1 MNTKMFVC
9 LSFCLGLITLGCS
22 KDGAES
28 QDLTQSEQGSV
39 SSKAAAANQESEG
52 ATQISG
58 VGLYAVPGD
67 NCNHPGGAGATFVV
81 SMTGDLEGCLY
92 TFVDDFECS
101 PSGTYREEGREL
113 FVGTY
118 KGQSGTFWTGYEFE
132 GKYEGCPQDGEP
144 LGAEI
149 FGRCQHPI
157 EKGSG
162 TGFFAGVTGRLGFK
176 DNVELLIFPYR
187 GHLKF

>member
-1 MNTKMFVC
+1 MISKIFI
-9 LSFCLGLITLGCS
+9 LLIFTFSLIILGCS
-22 KDGAES
+22 KVDTRPKES
-28 QDLTQSEQGSV
+28 TQS
-39 SSKAAAANQESEG
+39 NQESLLRSTGATQLSRSTG

-58 VGLYAVPGD
+58 IGRYAEVGQCTDVTGF
-67 NCNHPGGAGATFVV
+67 TFVV

-92 TFVDDFECS
+92 TFVDDFACS
-101 PSGTYREEGREL
+101 PSGTYREEGREY

-118 KGQSGTFWTGYEFE
+118 NGQYGTFWTGYSFE
-132 GKYEGCPQDGEP
+132 GKYEGCPLNGEP

-157 EKGSG
+157 VDGSG
-162 TGFFAGVTGRLGFK
+162 TGVFEGVSGRLGFK
-176 DNVELLIFPYR
+176 DNVELLIFPYT

>member
-1 MNTKMFVC
+1 MNIRTSIPLPLFLALVI
-9 LSFCLGLITLGCS
+9 LSCS
-22 KDGAES
+22 KDDAGSSAS
-28 QDLTQSEQGSV
+28 TQS
-39 SSKAAAANQESEG
+39 KQESLLRSTG

-58 VGLYAVPGD
+58 LGRFPETGQCTDVQGS
-67 NCNHPGGAGATFVV
+67 TFIV

-101 PSGTYREEGREL
+101 PSGTYREEGREY

-118 KGQSGTFWTGYEFE
+118 NGQPGTFWTGYEFE
-132 GKYEGCPQDGEP
+132 GRYEGCPLDGEP

-157 EKGSG
+157 VKGSG
-162 TGFFAGVTGRLGFK
+162 TGVFEGVSGRLDFK
-176 DNVELLIFPYR
+176 DNVELLIFPYK
-187 GHLKF
+187 GHLNF

>member
-1 MNTKMFVC
+1 MIRKI
-9 LSFCLGLITLGCS
+9 SIYLIFYLAIVIVSCS
-22 KDGAES
+22 KDDTGSSAS
-28 QDLTQSEQGSV
+28 TQS
-39 SSKAAAANQESEG
+39 KQESLERSTGATQLSRSTG

-58 VGLYAVPGD
+58 IGRFAAEGQCTDVTGF
-67 NCNHPGGAGATFVV
+67 TFIV

-92 TFVDDFECS
+92 TFVDDFTCT
-101 PSGTYREEGREL
+101 PSGTYREEGREY

-118 KGQSGTFWTGYEFE
+118 NGQYGTFWTGYSFE
-132 GKYEGCPQDGEP
+132 GKYEGCPLNGEP

-157 EKGSG
+157 VDGSG
-162 TGFFAGVTGRLGFK
+162 TGVFEGVSGRLGFK
-176 DNVELLIFPYR
+176 DNVELLIFPYT

>member
-1 MNTKMFVC
+1 MNNKNSIYLLFYLAIII
-9 LSFCLGLITLGCS
+9 LSCS
-22 KDGAES
+22 KDDAGSSAS
-28 QDLTQSEQGSV
+28 PQG
-39 SSKAAAANQESEG
+39 KQESLLRSTGATQLSRSTG

-58 VGLYAVPGD
+58 IGRYAE
-67 NCNHPGGAGATFVV
+67 AGQCTDVTGFTFVV

-92 TFVDDFECS
+92 TFVDDFQCS
-101 PSGTYREEGREL
+101 PSGTYREEGREN

-118 KGQSGTFWTGYEFE
+118 NGQYGTFWTRYSFE
-132 GKYEGCPQDGEP
+132 GKYEGCPLDGEP

-149 FGRCQHPI
+149 FGRCQHPVV
-157 EKGSG
+157 EGSG
-162 TGFFAGVTGRLGFK
+162 TGVFEGVSGRLDFR